1 MTLGNR
7 TKKIPRAVDSRSLH
21 PVNFSRKSLPKKNS
35 LIWKSPTSG
44 NRRATVRSNLD
55 KKTEVTTMIEENH
68 SQPEEYEIDDFFYE
82 DPDAERI
89 LTTQPLIRHE
99 FISLNRVKPQY

>member
-1 MTLGNR
+1 
-7 TKKIPRAVDSRSLH
+7 
-21 PVNFSRKSLPKKNS
+21 
-35 LIWKSPTSG
+35 
-44 NRRATVRSNLD
+44 
-55 KKTEVTTMIEENH
+55 MIEENH